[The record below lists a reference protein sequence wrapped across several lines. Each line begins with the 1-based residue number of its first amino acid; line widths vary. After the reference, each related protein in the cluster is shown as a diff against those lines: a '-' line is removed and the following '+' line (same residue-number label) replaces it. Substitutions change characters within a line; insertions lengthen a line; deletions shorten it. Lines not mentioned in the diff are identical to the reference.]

1 MGQWCPVQLA
11 LARAFAMPPRKRQ
24 AAALNALTHAVAEPV
39 AANVLNSR
47 ATAVRTAV
55 SGSSTTRPVVSWT
68 SPTGSGVIVGVF
80 DTGIDWSHPDFQNPD
95 GTTRILYIWDLTT
108 TGTAPGTI
116 GGVDFTGGNECSAA
130 VINARSCSEHDV
142 AGHGSHVA
150 GIEMVRKVKA

>member
-55 SGSSTTRPVVSWT
+55 SGSSTTRPVVSWI
-68 SPTGSGVIVGVF
+68 SPTGRRGDQLTAAGL
-80 DTGIDWSHPDFQNPD
+80 GQHP
-95 GTTRILYIWDLTT
+95 TTQ
-108 TGTAPGTI
+108 PGL
-116 GGVDFTGGNECSAA
+116 D
-130 VINARSCSEHDV
+130 
-142 AGHGSHVA
+142 
-150 GIEMVRKVKA
+150 EMKLSFRHLPFHPEQEPVVE